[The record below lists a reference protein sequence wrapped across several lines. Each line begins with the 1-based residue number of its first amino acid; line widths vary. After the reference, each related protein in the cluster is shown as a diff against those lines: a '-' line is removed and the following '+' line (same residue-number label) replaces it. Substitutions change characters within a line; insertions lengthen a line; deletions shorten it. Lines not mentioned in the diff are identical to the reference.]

1 MPETTPR
8 RWRALIVDD
17 ERLSRQ
23 RLKRMLAS
31 DAELE
36 LLAECRN
43 GAEAQAAI
51 RAHAPDLL
59 FLDIEMPEQDGFA
72 VLDAIEGPCP
82 AIIFVTAHPQYA
94 VRAFETPVLDY
105 LLKPFDERRLA
116 SAVARAKARLQQQE
130 RADLTAELRSAL
142 ESARTRGRAPDRI
155 VVRDGDK
162 ALLVKVGDV
171 DWIEAESNY
180 VRLHL
185 GKTSHLVRETLS
197 VLEQRLDPKQFR
209 RIHRSTIVNVEAI
222 HELHSWFHG
231 EYRLLLRSGVE
242 LKLSR
247 NYKKN
252 VEDLLP

>member
-1 MPETTPR
+1 MPQPTAS

-23 RLKRMLAS
+23 RLKRMLAAF
-31 DAELE
+31 AEIDVV
-36 LLAECRN
+36 AECHN
-43 GAEAQAAI
+43 GEEAIAAL
-51 RAHAPDLL
+51 RMHSPDIL

-72 VLDAIEGPCP
+72 VLDAIEGPGP
-82 AIIFVTAHPQYA
+82 AIVLVTAHPHYA

-105 LLKPFDERRLA
+105 LLKPFDEPRLA
-116 SAVARAKARLQQQE
+116 RAVARAKERLQQLE
-130 RADLTAELRSAL
+130 RADLGAELRRAL
-142 ESARTRGRAPDRI
+142 ETARNPTRSPERI

-162 ALLVKVGDV
+162 AIFVKLSDV

-185 GKTSHLVRETLS
+185 GKSSHLVRETLS
-197 VLEQRLDPKQFR
+197 VLEQRLDPARFR
-209 RIHRSTIVNVEAI
+209 RIHRSTIVNIEAVR
-222 HELHSWFHG
+222 ELHSWFHG
-231 EYRLLLRSGVE
+231 EYRVLLRGGHE

-247 NYKKN
+247 SYRKN